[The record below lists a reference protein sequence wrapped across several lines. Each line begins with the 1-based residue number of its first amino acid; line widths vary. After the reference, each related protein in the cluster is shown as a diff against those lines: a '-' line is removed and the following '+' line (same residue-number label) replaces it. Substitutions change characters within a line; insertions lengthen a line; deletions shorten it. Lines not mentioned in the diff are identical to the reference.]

1 MITRAHHSPL
11 SLPSRLGVIP
21 ASPVSVGA
29 IARPRASIASRL
41 VARLAPAAF
50 QAAPPPTA
58 APIPSQESPDEPD
71 ASTQAADNILVA
83 FGEHWDVTEVEVLG
97 ESAPVG
103 PISFNVYL
111 YEDGNFGPG
120 RELFAERAIAAR

>member
-1 MITRAHHSPL
+1 MEAAAALKGLGRWLAVKRKEIRRQVRVQKGRREGEERTSIEIEIAD
-11 SLPSRLGVIP
+11 SRQMELMEELGFRK
-21 ASPVSVGA
+21 A
-29 IARPRASIASRL
+29 RL
-41 VARLAPAAF
+41 VP
-50 QAAPPPTA
+50 
-58 APIPSQESPDEPD
+58 
-71 ASTQAADNILVA
+71 

-120 RELFAERAIAAR
+120 RELFAERAIAPR